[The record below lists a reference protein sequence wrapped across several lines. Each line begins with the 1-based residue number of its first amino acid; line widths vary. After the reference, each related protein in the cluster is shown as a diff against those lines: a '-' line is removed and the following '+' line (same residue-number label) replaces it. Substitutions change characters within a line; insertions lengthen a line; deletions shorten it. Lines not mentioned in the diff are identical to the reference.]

1 MAIKCLYHPHQLYS
15 VSAPQCFAGKL
26 PANLAVCD
34 PACFPAF
41 FLLYQS
47 DDLFCREHPSEP
59 DPLRVG
65 ICKETGKTLQEILDA
80 EGQQAFLE
88 IEKQVVLG
96 LTPEKAVVATGGS
109 VPLKAEAMEHLK
121 QNGTV
126 IYLKV
131 PLKELEQRLSNIKTR
146 GIAFGPG
153 ETLETLYNY
162 RIPIY
167 ESWADLTIEM
177 DPTRNDIENMVDQIV
192 HTLS

>member
-1 MAIKCLYHPHQLYS
+1 MKSNLILIGMPG
-15 VSAPQCFAGKL
+15 AGKSTIGVI
-26 PANLAVCD
+26 LAKTLGMD
-34 PACFPAF
+34 
-41 FLLYQS
+41 FLDS
-47 DDLFCREHPSEP
+47 DLA
-59 DPLRVG
+59 

-96 LTPEKAVVATGGS
+96 LTPEKTVVATGGS

>member
-1 MAIKCLYHPHQLYS
+1 MKDNLILIGMPG
-15 VSAPQCFAGKL
+15 AGKSTIGVI
-26 PANLAVCD
+26 LAKTLGMD
-34 PACFPAF
+34 
-41 FLLYQS
+41 FLDS
-47 DDLFCREHPSEP
+47 DL
-59 DPLRVG
+59 V

-88 IEKQVVLG
+88 LEKQVILG
-96 LTPEKAVVATGGS
+96 LEPRKTVVATGGS

-121 QNGTV
+121 KNGRI

-131 PLKELEQRLSNIKTR
+131 PLQELEHRLSNIKTR

-153 ETLETLYNY
+153 ENLQTLYEY

-167 ESWADLTIEM
+167 ESWADITIES

-192 HTLS
+192 AIL